1 MQLTLPARGL
11 AALRVLRSE
20 AKRFVLRVHPD
31 VLHHLPTRVRETNQ
45 RSLQAL
51 NSALDEAHSHCGDAA
66 AAARRVH
73 PPAPQQLPFYF
84 DEGEPRYVTV
94 GAAESGS
101 RERQRRSRDQR
112 SAWLDHIVCTV
123 SDLLRS
129 ANIAPTAALAALL
142 SERQEQQQRQR
153 RRQRMPL
160 MHGSND
166 DDDGPTITLA
176 EVAAALVPA
185 MEEAEL
191 GGEDGDNDASLS
203 PSTSS
208 DESGERAAERARWL
222 VRSRASAFGESD
234 VAASVLTRLRAV
246 LATHAVELD
255 LAAPHWD
262 DVSLVLTTP
271 MSSRYAAKAPRSGAS
286 TVVLPAS
293 ASAERMLRVLLRHA
307 QRRQSRVARRE
318 KRRELV
324 DYLHGDD
331 HDEDEEST
339 SRRID

>member
-1 MQLTLPARGL
+1 MLL

-142 SERQEQQQRQR
+142 SERQEQQQQRR

-160 MHGSND
+160 MRGSND

-191 GGEDGDNDASLS
+191 GGNDASLS

-208 DESGERAAERARWL
+208 DESGERAVERARWL